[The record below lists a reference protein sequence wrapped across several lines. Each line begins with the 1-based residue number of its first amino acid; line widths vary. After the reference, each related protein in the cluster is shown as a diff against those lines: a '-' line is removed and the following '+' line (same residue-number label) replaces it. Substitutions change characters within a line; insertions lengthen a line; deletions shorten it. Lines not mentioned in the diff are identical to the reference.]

1 MVLASVAVGLLA
13 ILIFTGVIYQAVGT
27 ARDKQRFPPPGRL
40 VDLGGF
46 RLHLQ
51 DSGGNTDAPVVVFEA
66 GIAASS
72 LSWSRVAP
80 EVAKFSRVI
89 RYDRSGLG
97 WSERSSAPRSA
108 AQCAQELRSVLEKA
122 GIPGPFVLVGHSF
135 GGYVAR
141 IFAGRF
147 PEQVAGLVLLDSP
160 STSEWIPLDPHAK
173 RKLQGGV
180 LFSRIGAVL
189 AGLGVVRFC
198 LARLTAG
205 STDLPVMVTRS
216 FGSSALTIVGRLVG
230 EVQKLPVSTW
240 PQVQAHW
247 CQPKSF
253 RSMASHLAHLPQSAA
268 QVEAMGLPG
277 NIPVIVLTASKPDA
291 VRRAAQESV
300 ARLSTQGKHSVAS
313 TSGHWMQL
321 DEPDLVIE
329 AIREV
334 CAAAK
339 VSGK

>member
-1 MVLASVAVGLLA
+1 MFLASVAVGLIA
-13 ILIFTGVIYQAVGT
+13 ILIFSGVIYQAIGT
-27 ARDKQRFPPPGRL
+27 ARDKHRFPPPGRL
-40 VDLGGF
+40 VDVEGF

-51 DSGGNTDAPVVVFEA
+51 DSGSNAETPVVVLEA

-80 EVAKFSRVI
+80 EVAEFARVI
-89 RYDRSGLG
+89 RYDRAGLG
-97 WSERSSAPRSA
+97 WSERTSAPRSA
-108 AQCAQELRSVLEKA
+108 AQCAQELRSLLEKA

-147 PEQVAGLVLLDSP
+147 PEQIAGLVLLDSP
-160 STSEWIPLDPHAK
+160 STSEWIPLHPDAK

-180 LFSRIGAVL
+180 LFSWIGAVL

-198 LARLTAG
+198 LARLTSG

-216 FGSSALTIVGRLVG
+216 FGRSALTVVGRLVG
-230 EVQKLPVSTW
+230 EVQKLPASIW

-253 RSMASHLAHLPQSAA
+253 RSMASYLAHLPQSAA
-268 QVEAMGLPG
+268 QVEAMSMPE
-277 NIPVIVLTASKPDA
+277 NIPVIVLTASKPDPA
-291 VRRAAQESV
+291 RHAAQESV
-300 ARLSTQGKHSVAS
+300 ALLSAQGKHSVAA
-313 TSGHWMQL
+313 TSGHWIQL
-321 DEPDLVIE
+321 DEPELVIE
-329 AIREV
+329 AIRAV

-339 VSGK
+339 VSGQ